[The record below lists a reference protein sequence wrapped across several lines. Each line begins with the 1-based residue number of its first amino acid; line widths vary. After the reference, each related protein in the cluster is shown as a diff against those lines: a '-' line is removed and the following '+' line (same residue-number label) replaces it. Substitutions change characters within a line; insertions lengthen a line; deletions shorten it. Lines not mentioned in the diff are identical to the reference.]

1 MKPTPD
7 AVDRGC
13 HRHRRCGC
21 PGCALW
27 RFVGVIAMTIK
38 GHLPRR
44 AVGGSVDTGRVPT
57 ADPVVNV
64 VTGVR

>member
-1 MKPTPD
+1 MPLTAGVTVTGD
-7 AVDRGC
+7 ADARVR
-13 HRHRRCGC
+13 
-21 PGCALW
+21 PW

-44 AVGGSVDTGRVPT
+44 AVAGSVDTGRVPT